1 MIFIVLG
8 LIIINVIF
16 RSFRPLPQ
24 DILYIVQPGLNYGNQ
39 LGLVFVVVCIIGFFL
54 TFYIPVVNNWDKEK
68 CNDGMMFFAPLF
80 GQDANKTLRECA
92 QPALVQTEGKLED
105 TPYKFPDSLSKNI
118 QSVVHFINEKIKAV
132 QTSMSTVDN
141 TIINKKLRDTLSD
154 VKVDRETIRKISSLN
169 SQIKNK
175 TNATEKLKKS
185 VAEMTKKQSEADK
198 ARKAQ
203 QTSIQKMKTVSKSD
217 NDKLTSFITRQT
229 TAQRNK
235 TSATNIYNDAN
246 RELGNL
252 KKELAKLGSLKN
264 RERELKTDIERAK
277 KEI

>member
-8 LIIINVIF
+8 FIIINAIF

-39 LGLVFVVVCIIGFFL
+39 LGLVFVVVCIGFLL
-54 TFYIPVVNNWDKEK
+54 TFYIPVINNWDKEK

-80 GQDANKTLRECA
+80 GQDANKTLRKCA
-92 QPALVQTEGKLED
+92 QQALVQTEGKLED
-105 TPYKFPDSLSKNI
+105 TSYKFPDSLSKNI
-118 QSVVHFINEKIKAV
+118 QSVVHFINEKIKGV
-132 QTSMSTVDN
+132 QTSISTVDN
-141 TIINKKLRDTLSD
+141 TIITNKLRDTLSE
-154 VKVDRETIRKISSLN
+154 VNVDRETIRKINTLN
-169 SQIKNK
+169 MQIKNK

-185 VAEMTKKQSEADK
+185 VTEMTKKQNEADK

-246 RELGNL
+246 RELGTL

-264 RERELKTDIERAK
+264 RERELKKDIERAK